1 MLKQQYN
8 IYSDKMTQKTI
19 QHYLIIP
26 DMIFQVE
33 FKQLQNFFVRL
44 KDFTCNNKTSFHAFG
59 QEQKLLRQKIT
70 PYRSVCWTNKNKM
83 VFGFNTTHIITYTKN
98 IYLLYDVFY
107 NV

>member
-33 FKQLQNFFVRL
+33 FK
-44 KDFTCNNKTSFHAFG
+44 
-59 QEQKLLRQKIT
+59 
-70 PYRSVCWTNKNKM
+70 
-83 VFGFNTTHIITYTKN
+83 
-98 IYLLYDVFY
+98 
-107 NV
+107 